1 MKRIALMVL
10 KSLPKVPYW
19 FYRIC
24 WLGRQEDNHTEQERY
39 DYLRKL
45 IKKVNIS
52 GRVSVEGYGIEN
64 IPDKEGFVMF
74 PNHQGL
80 FDMLAI
86 IDTCSHPLSVVVK
99 KEAANII
106 LVKQVL
112 ALIRGISIDRDDIR
126 SSMKVIQKVTEEVGA
141 GRNYVIFAEGTRSK
155 NGNELLP
162 FKGGSFKSAVNA
174 RCPIVP
180 VALIN
185 SFKPFDIESIQK
197 ERVEVHYLKPIYPE
211 EYKGKKTVEIAQIV
225 HDRIQEEINITVQ
238 PCEDSDRKKR

>member
-1 MKRIALMVL
+1 MKRIALMVF

-24 WLGRQEDNHTEQERY
+24 RYGRQEDRHTEQERY
-39 DYLRKL
+39 DYLRM
-45 IKKVNIS
+45 IVKKVNRT
-52 GRVSVEGYGIEN
+52 GRVSVEGFGMEQ
-64 IPDKEGFVMF
+64 IPDLDGFVLF

-86 IDTCSHPLSVVVK
+86 IDTCSHPLSVVIK
-99 KEAANII
+99 KEAADII

-112 ALIRGISIDRDDIR
+112 ALLRGISIDRDDIR
-126 SSMKVIQKVTEEVGA
+126 GSMKVIQKITEEVKQ

-155 NGNELLP
+155 NGNEILP

-174 RCPIVP
+174 GCPIIP

-185 SFKPFDIESIQK
+185 SFKPFDIESIKK
-197 ERVEVHYLKPIYPE
+197 EQVEVHYLKPIYPE
-211 EYKGKKTVEIAQIV
+211 EYKGKKTVEIAQMV
-225 HDRIQEEINITVQ
+225 HDRIQEEIHIQ
-238 PCEDSDRKKR
+238 LSKKN

>member
-1 MKRIALMVL
+1 MKRIALMVF

-24 WLGRQEDNHTEQERY
+24 RYGRQEDRHTEQERY
-39 DYLRKL
+39 DYLRM
-45 IKKVNIS
+45 IVKKVNRT
-52 GRVSVEGYGIEN
+52 GRVSVEGFGMEQ
-64 IPDKEGFVMF
+64 IPDLDGFVLF

-86 IDTCSHPLSVVVK
+86 IDTCSHPLSVVIK
-99 KEAANII
+99 KEAADII

-112 ALIRGISIDRDDIR
+112 ALLRGISIDRDDIR
-126 SSMKVIQKVTEEVGA
+126 GSMKVIQKITEEVKQ

-155 NGNELLP
+155 NGNEILP

-174 RCPIVP
+174 GCPIIP

-185 SFKPFDIESIQK
+185 SFKPFDIESIKNEQ
-197 ERVEVHYLKPIYPE
+197 VEIHYLKPIYTE
-211 EYKGKKTVEIAQIV
+211 ENKGKKTVEIAQMV
-225 HDRIQEEINITVQ
+225 HDRIQEEIHIQ
-238 PCEDSDRKKR
+238 LSKKN

>member
-1 MKRIALMVL
+1 MKRIALMVF

-24 WLGRQEDNHTEQERY
+24 RYGRQEDRHTEQERY
-39 DYLRKL
+39 DYLRM
-45 IKKVNIS
+45 IVKKVNRT
-52 GRVSVEGYGIEN
+52 GRVSVEGFGMEQ
-64 IPDKEGFVMF
+64 IPDLDGFVLF

-86 IDTCSHPLSVVVK
+86 IDTCSHPLSVVIK
-99 KEAANII
+99 KEAADII

-112 ALIRGISIDRDDIR
+112 ALLRGISIDRDDIR
-126 SSMKVIQKVTEEVGA
+126 GSMKVIQKITEEVKQ

-155 NGNELLP
+155 NGNEILP

-174 RCPIVP
+174 GCPIIP

-185 SFKPFDIESIQK
+185 SFKPFDIGSIKK
-197 ERVEVHYLKPIYPE
+197 EQVEVHYLKPIYPE
-211 EYKGKKTVEIAQIV
+211 EYKGKKTVEIAQMV
-225 HDRIQEEINITVQ
+225 HDRIQEEIHIQ
-238 PCEDSDRKKR
+238 LSKKN

>member
-1 MKRIALMVL
+1 MERIALMVF

-24 WLGRQEDNHTEQERY
+24 RYGRMDDDHTEKERY
-39 DYLRKL
+39 DYLRK
-45 IKKVNIS
+45 IVKKVNVS
-52 GRVSVEGYGIEN
+52 GRVEVKGYGIEN
-64 IPDKEGFVMF
+64 LPEEDGFVLF

-80 FDMLAI
+80 FDMMAL
-86 IDTCSHPLSVVVK
+86 IDTCSHPLSVVIK

-112 ALIRGISIDRDDIR
+112 ALLRGLAMDRSDIRG
-126 SSMKVIQKVTEEVGA
+126 SMQIIQQITKEVKE
-141 GRNYVIFAEGTRSK
+141 GRNYVIFAEGTRSRQ
-155 NGNELLP
+155 GNELLP

-174 RCPIVP
+174 GCPIIP

-185 SFKPFDIESIQK
+185 SFKPFDTKSIKREQ
-197 ERVEVHYLKPIYPE
+197 VEVHYLKPIYPE

-225 HDRIQEEINITVQ
+225 HDRIQEEIHKTI
-238 PCEDSDRKKR
+238 K

>member
-1 MKRIALMVL
+1 MKRIAFMVV

-24 WLGRQEDNHTEQERY
+24 RYGRPEDGHTEQERY
-39 DYLRKL
+39 DYLRM
-45 IKKVNIS
+45 IVKKVNRK
-52 GRVSVEGYGIEN
+52 GRVAVQGFGMEQ
-64 IPDKEGFVMF
+64 IPKQEGFVLF

-86 IDTCSHPLSVVVK
+86 IDTCSHPLGVVIK
-99 KEAANII
+99 KEAADII

-112 ALIRGISIDRDDIR
+112 ALLRGISIDRDDIR
-126 SSMKVIQKVTEEVGA
+126 GSMKVIQKVTDEVKQ

-155 NGNELLP
+155 NGNEILP

-174 RCPIVP
+174 GCPIIP

-185 SFKPFDIESIQK
+185 SFKPFDIESIKK
-197 ERVEVHYLKPIYPE
+197 EQVEVHYLKPVYPE

-225 HDRIQEEINITVQ
+225 HDRIQEAIHEQLSNKKKTV
-238 PCEDSDRKKR
+238 

>member
-1 MKRIALMVL
+1 MKRIALMVF

-24 WLGRQEDNHTEQERY
+24 RYGRQEDRHTEQERY
-39 DYLRKL
+39 DYLRM
-45 IKKVNIS
+45 IVKKVNRT
-52 GRVSVEGYGIEN
+52 GRVSVEGFGMEQ
-64 IPDKEGFVMF
+64 IPDLDGFVLF

-86 IDTCSHPLSVVVK
+86 IDTCSHPLSVVIK
-99 KEAANII
+99 KEAADII

-112 ALIRGISIDRDDIR
+112 ALLRGISIDRDDIR
-126 SSMKVIQKVTEEVGA
+126 GSMKVIQKITEEVKQ

-155 NGNELLP
+155 NGNEILP

-174 RCPIVP
+174 ECPIIP

-185 SFKPFDIESIQK
+185 SFKPFDIESIKK
-197 ERVEVHYLKPIYPE
+197 EQVEVHYLKPIYPE
-211 EYKGKKTVEIAQIV
+211 EYKGKKTVEIAQMV
-225 HDRIQEEINITVQ
+225 HDRIQEEIHIQ
-238 PCEDSDRKKR
+238 LSKKN

>member
-1 MKRIALMVL
+1 MKRIALMVF

-24 WLGRQEDNHTEQERY
+24 RYGRQEDRHTEQERY
-39 DYLRKL
+39 DYLRM
-45 IKKVNIS
+45 IVKKVNRT
-52 GRVSVEGYGIEN
+52 GRVSVEGFGMEQ
-64 IPDKEGFVMF
+64 IPDLDGFVLF

-86 IDTCSHPLSVVVK
+86 IDTCSHPLSVVIK
-99 KEAANII
+99 KEAADII

-112 ALIRGISIDRDDIR
+112 ALLRGISIDRDDIR
-126 SSMKVIQKVTEEVGA
+126 GSMKVIQKITEEVKQ

-155 NGNELLP
+155 NGNEILP

-174 RCPIVP
+174 GCPIIP

-185 SFKPFDIESIQK
+185 SFKPFDIESIKK
-197 ERVEVHYLKPIYPE
+197 EQVEVHYLKPIYPE
-211 EYKGKKTVEIAQIV
+211 EYKGKKTVEIAQMV
-225 HDRIQEEINITVQ
+225 HDRIQEETHIQ
-238 PCEDSDRKKR
+238 LSKKN

>member
-1 MKRIALMVL
+1 MKRIALMVF

-24 WLGRQEDNHTEQERY
+24 RYGRQEDRHTEQERY
-39 DYLRKL
+39 DYLRM
-45 IKKVNIS
+45 IVKKVNRT
-52 GRVSVEGYGIEN
+52 GRVSVEGFGMEQ
-64 IPDKEGFVMF
+64 IPDLDGFVLF

-86 IDTCSHPLSVVVK
+86 IDTCSHPLSVVIK
-99 KEAANII
+99 KEAADII

-112 ALIRGISIDRDDIR
+112 ALLRGISINRDDIR
-126 SSMKVIQKVTEEVGA
+126 GSMKVIQKITEEVKQ

-155 NGNELLP
+155 NGNEILP

-174 RCPIVP
+174 GCPIIP

-185 SFKPFDIESIQK
+185 SFKPFDIESIKK
-197 ERVEVHYLKPIYPE
+197 EQVEVHYLKPIYPE
-211 EYKGKKTVEIAQIV
+211 EYKGKKTVEIAQMV
-225 HDRIQEEINITVQ
+225 HDRIQEETHIQ
-238 PCEDSDRKKR
+238 LSKKN